1 MLDVGIKE
9 TTATTGTGTL
19 VTLSAVSN
27 FVRVADQFAVGDDV
41 SYVLVSGNGDK
52 EWGVGVAAS
61 SNTFTRDS
69 APDTFVGTTYTHA
82 GSPISLTGTS
92 TLIVTDGPSV
102 ATGDCGFVKTGIG
115 AQYLCPYASSVG
127 NLGTLA
133 LTADRAY
140 FMPFIP
146 SWTADTLDALGL
158 IVTTAVAGN
167 AYVAIYESAKVAG
180 GRVPG
185 KRVYQSTAL
194 SVGTTGDK
202 TSTGL
207 GIKLKR
213 GRLYWLAVTSSSAA
227 TVRALAAANASCM
240 LGFGT
245 AGTGGRSYVY
255 ATQAGPL
262 PADAS
267 ALSYTF
273 GAAAA
278 TPPFLF
284 MVP

>member
-9 TTATTGTGTL
+9 TTSTTGTGA
-19 VTLSAVSN
+19 VTLSAVAGH
-27 FVRVADQFAVGDDV
+27 VRVSQAFAVGDDV
-41 SYVLVSGNGDK
+41 SYMLVSGNGDK

-61 SNTFTRDS
+61 GNTFTRDS
-69 APDTFVGTTYTHA
+69 APETLVGTTHTLA

-92 TLIVTDGPSV
+92 TLIVTDGQSV

-115 AQYLCPYASSVG
+115 AQYLCPFASSVG
-127 NLGTLA
+127 NLGNLA

-158 IVTTAVAGN
+158 IVTTAVAGS

-185 KRVYQSTAL
+185 KLVYQSAAL

-213 GRLYWLAVTSSSAA
+213 GRLYWLAVTCSSAA
-227 TVRALAAANASCM
+227 TVRALAVANASCM

-245 AGTGGRSYVY
+245 GGTGGRSHIY

-267 ALSYTF
+267 ALTYSF
-273 GAAAA
+273 GAVAS
-278 TPPFLF
+278 TPPFIF

>member
-9 TTATTGTGTL
+9 TTGTTGAGA
-19 VTLSAVSN
+19 VTLSAVAG
-27 FVRVADQFAVGDDV
+27 FVRVSDRLDVGDEV
-41 SYVLVSGNGDK
+41 SYVLISGNGDK

-61 SNTFTRDS
+61 GNTFTRDA
-69 APDTFVGTTYTHA
+69 APDTFVGTTYTQA

-92 TLIVTDGPSV
+92 TLVVTDGPSV
-102 ATGDCGFVKTGIG
+102 ATGDCAFVKTGIG
-115 AQYLCPYASSVG
+115 TQYLCPFASSVG

-158 IVTTAVAGN
+158 IVTTAVAGS
-167 AYVAIYESAKVAG
+167 AYVAIYESAKVSG

-185 KRVYQSTAL
+185 KRVYQSAAL

-213 GRLYWLAVTSSSAA
+213 GRLYWLAVTCSSAS

-245 AGTGGRSYVY
+245 AGTGGRSHIY